1 MPKPGSLNWRA
12 ARRRVTDAKHRVAAR
27 EGTRWVAPI
36 GAIIIT
42 AFLAVLLHQLVFR
55 GWAHSYD
62 SAIYV
67 RSLWGIAQ
75 RNLTNPWVDLHIL
88 SIHANFVLF
97 LLAPFTTVLHPAA
110 VLIGAQSI
118 ALGATIGMVAAEVRE
133 SALAARM
140 DRHSVLAALAFFGC
154 AVTIGAPMV
163 INPFLFDIRPDLIG
177 IPLITYGLLRARRQG
192 AFDVQ
197 ALAVMLSALL
207 VREEYMMV
215 IVGAMVAGPMPR
227 KLSEGWRL
235 RAVGIALAVGY
246 WALYWFGFRNWI
258 GDGSYAIAQEVGA
271 AFLDETSLNS
281 SQVVGY
287 KIELIAAFV
296 LSTGGLVAIGWR
308 WIGPALPGFL
318 FLLISSRM
326 QELILNFHY
335 VMFVIPGL
343 LVAGVD
349 GFERWTG
356 RRRNVLALPVISATL
371 IALTFAWSS
380 ALPGGGRFRA
390 ENFFLF
396 EPDVLERRADV
407 LAAHDLVAQ
416 IPADVG
422 IAMPHELAA
431 PVADR
436 ALVVSVLDYLED
448 VSEEGVPDGIDW
460 VILPGA
466 RWANAGR
473 IMVDL
478 HGFRLVDFE
487 GSRLALLTRD
497 ASVPTNWS
505 AVVAVDNPLSCQT
518 PIAQWPAAGFRLCG
532 IEPRADGRVRI
543 TVIRNEEVDQRV
555 GRRPLVLLVRP
566 TGAEAFTPATMLHG
580 LVNPTQ
586 LPTGGSGVFVTDVP
600 LVQGPHGELEIV
612 LAFTVGGAIPA
623 LLSGAEDSVAGVMVA
638 W

>member
-1 MPKPGSLNWRA
+1 
-12 ARRRVTDAKHRVAAR
+12 
-27 EGTRWVAPI
+27 
-36 GAIIIT
+36 
-42 AFLAVLLHQLVFR
+42 
-55 GWAHSYD
+55 
-62 SAIYV
+62 
-67 RSLWGIAQ
+67 
-75 RNLTNPWVDLHIL
+75 
-88 SIHANFVLF
+88 
-97 LLAPFTTVLHPAA
+97 
-110 VLIGAQSI
+110 
-118 ALGATIGMVAAEVRE
+118 
-133 SALAARM
+133 
-140 DRHSVLAALAFFGC
+140 
-154 AVTIGAPMV
+154 
-163 INPFLFDIRPDLIG
+163 
-177 IPLITYGLLRARRQG
+177 
-192 AFDVQ
+192 
-197 ALAVMLSALL
+197 
-207 VREEYMMV
+207 
-215 IVGAMVAGPMPR
+215 
-227 KLSEGWRL
+227 
-235 RAVGIALAVGY
+235 
-246 WALYWFGFRNWI
+246 
-258 GDGSYAIAQEVGA
+258 
-271 AFLDETSLNS
+271 
-281 SQVVGY
+281 
-287 KIELIAAFV
+287 
-296 LSTGGLVAIGWR
+296 
-308 WIGPALPGFL
+308 
-318 FLLISSRM
+318 
-326 QELILNFHY
+326 
-335 VMFVIPGL
+335 
-343 LVAGVD
+343 
-349 GFERWTG
+349 
-356 RRRNVLALPVISATL
+356 L

-396 EPDVLERRADV
+396 EPDILERRADV

-422 IAMPHELAA
+422 IAMPHELAP

-448 VSEEGVPDGIDW
+448 VSEEGVPGGIDW

-466 RWANAGR
+466 RWSNAGR

-505 AVVAVDNPLSCQT
+505 AVVAVDNPSSCQT
-518 PIAQWPAAGFRLCG
+518 PIAQWPAAGFRLCE

-555 GRRPLVLLVRP
+555 GRRPLALLVRP